1 MNRVSVVFTCM
12 LMVTPAFAEQLTV
25 NVAGGKA
32 NIGQVICSLFSS
44 PDNYLREPV
53 TREIQPING
62 EGNVTFQ
69 IDGLDTGTY
78 SVSAIYDEDSD
89 GEMDTGLFRIPQEL
103 VGFSNNTKGTF
114 GPPGF
119 DKTSFELNLDKEIT
133 IQLTKAKD

>member
-1 MNRVSVVFTCM
+1 M

-25 NVAGGKA
+25 NVTGGKA

-53 TREIQPING
+53 IREIQPING

-69 IDGLDTGTY
+69 IDGLVTGTY
-78 SVSAIYDEDSD
+78 SVSVIYDEDSD
-89 GEMDTGLFRIPQEL
+89 GEMDTGLFRIPKEL
-103 VGFSNNTKGTF
+103 VGFSNNAKSTF

-119 DKTSFELNLDKEIT
+119 DKTSFELNSDKETT